1 MARRTDMEIRE
12 ELERLLEE
20 VEVFK
25 EKAQK
30 RGCAFASLSEEEL
43 VKKLRG
49 ETSNSP
55 FFTSWAW
62 DQLTNS
68 GSPSFY
74 LANYHNPDPQTR
86 LCFVTIFFGLAHLEP
101 NVSAALAARDTRWP
115 CVSTELTVLP
125 PGGTGVA
132 DFKYFVPYAPK
143 GTYFGNAI
151 LWEMNFTE
159 PVGTLFD
166 RTGPFYVTLK

>member
-1 MARRTDMEIRE
+1 MAEKSGTDIDQALKRILQGIEEMEDQAR
-12 ELERLLEE
+12 
-20 VEVFK
+20 
-25 EKAQK
+25 K
-30 RGCAFASLSEEEL
+30 RGCAFARLSEDEL

-55 FFTSWAW
+55 FFTSWSW

-74 LANYHNPDPQTR
+74 LANYHNPDPQVR

-101 NVSAALAARDTRWP
+101 DVSAAIAARDTRWP
-115 CVSTELTVLP
+115 YVSTELTVVD

-132 DFKYFVPYAPK
+132 DFKYLVPYAPK
-143 GTYFGNAI
+143 GTYFGNAL
-151 LWEMNFTE
+151 LWEMNFTQ
-159 PVGTLFD
+159 PVGTFFD
-166 RTGPFYVTLK
+166 RPGPFYVTLK